1 MQWFLH
7 KMLPYV
13 VIVGVLVAVFLHHR
27 HRVRC
32 LNEHPRY
39 TVGVTE
45 EYFTTAAGDKEISY
59 VFIIHGECV
68 LGSHTRYQQFNRHS
82 RYFVRFDSTNAR
94 NSELLSTPLVPDT
107 LLNIP
112 PGGWASLP
120 VPH

>member
-1 MQWFLH
+1 
-7 KMLPYV
+7 MLPYV

-120 VPH
+120 VPL